1 LAGAGIICSLVGM
14 TIVGTSKDHTSGKVS
29 DELLEE
35 LLFSINKG
43 IYLAG
48 FLFVIAAG
56 LICYA
61 LLSNAPDNLWIKIFA
76 SCVIG
81 LVCGILIGAFT
92 E

>member
-1 LAGAGIICSLVGM
+1 M
-14 TIVGTSKDHTSGKVS
+14 TIVGTNKDHSSGKVS

-48 FLFVIAAG
+48 FLFVGAAG
-56 LICYA
+56 GICYV
-61 LLSNAPDNLWIKIFA
+61 LLSNAPDNLWIKVYV

-81 LVCGILIGAFT
+81 LLAGILIGAFT
-92 E
+92 EYCTSYT